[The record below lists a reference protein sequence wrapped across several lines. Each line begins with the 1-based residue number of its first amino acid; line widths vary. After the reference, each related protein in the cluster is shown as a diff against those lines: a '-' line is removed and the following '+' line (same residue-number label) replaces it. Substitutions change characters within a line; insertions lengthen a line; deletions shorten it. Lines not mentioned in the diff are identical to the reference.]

1 MTAVES
7 QDQALQRYTD
17 QVDAVE
23 PDEEDIER
31 FVWLTEQLRQRVEAR
46 RAALEAVAAR
56 SARKAAGVPP
66 RPLAKVLEFRPRT
79 PREATS

>member
-1 MTAVES
+1 MTE
-7 QDQALQRYTD
+7 
-17 QVDAVE
+17 
-23 PDEEDIER
+23 EEDIER

-56 SARKAAGVPP
+56 SARKAASAPP
-66 RPLAKVLEFRPRT
+66 LPLAKVLEFRPRT